1 MPRTSVLIR
10 PLFGLLGGLAAALI
24 CGPLLALASATVA
37 QHVYGPFEK
46 LAYMRSGMTGGGLGL
61 ALGIV
66 GGAWLVLRD
75 QGRTAG
81 PMLAWLWVGAFIV
94 LLCLGWVAAQ

>member
-1 MPRTSVLIR
+1 MLIR

-24 CGPLLALASATVA
+24 CGPLLALASAALA

-46 LAYMRSGMTGGGLGL
+46 LAYMQSGMTGGGLGL
-61 ALGIV
+61 ALGIA

-75 QGRTAG
+75 NGSSAG
-81 PMLAWLWVGAFIV
+81 PMLAWLWVGAVIV
-94 LLCLGWVAAQ
+94 LVCLGWVAAQ